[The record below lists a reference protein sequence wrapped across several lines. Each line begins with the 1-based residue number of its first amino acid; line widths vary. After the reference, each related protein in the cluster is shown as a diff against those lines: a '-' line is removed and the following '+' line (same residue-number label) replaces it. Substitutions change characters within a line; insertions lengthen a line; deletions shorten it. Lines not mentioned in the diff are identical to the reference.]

1 MCPTYLHFYLFPDAE
16 ELRKSQRRPRPS
28 DLGQQSNPSNP
39 SQESDFDED
48 EDGLSTP
55 TAEKSMTSM
64 LSVSSEN
71 VDRVGR
77 RERFMKNNFESL
89 SGADQ
94 QQQQSH
100 NTISNQF
107 REGTSEIDNSSTCIF
122 TSFFFCINYIL
133 LKKTHEI

>member
-1 MCPTYLHFYLFPDAE
+1 M
-16 ELRKSQRRPRPS
+16 RKSQRRPRPS
-28 DLGQQSNPSNP
+28 DLGHSNPSNP

-107 REGTSEIDNSSTCIF
+107 REGRSKSWKKRVQLRESEKICG
-122 TSFFFCINYIL
+122 SFKNHFSLYF
-133 LKKTHEI
+133 

>member
-1 MCPTYLHFYLFPDAE
+1 MYYKSYLYIFIFFPDAE

-107 REGTSEIDNSSTCIF
+107 REGM
-122 TSFFFCINYIL
+122 YIKNRKL
-133 LKKTHEI
+133 VNPLYV

>member
-1 MCPTYLHFYLFPDAE
+1 M
-16 ELRKSQRRPRPS
+16 RKSQRRPRPS
-28 DLGQQSNPSNP
+28 DLGHSNPSNP

-107 REGTSEIDNSSTCIF
+107 REGRQKSYIF
-122 TSFFFCINYIL
+122 FLNFQETRQIIF
-133 LKKTHEI
+133 

>member
-1 MCPTYLHFYLFPDAE
+1 M
-16 ELRKSQRRPRPS
+16 RKSQRRPRPS

-107 REGTSEIDNSSTCIF
+107 REGTSEIDNTSTCIF
-122 TSFFFCINYIL
+122 TSFLTPFSHFNVSISIYVQGL
-133 LKKTHEI
+133 R

>member
-1 MCPTYLHFYLFPDAE
+1 M
-16 ELRKSQRRPRPS
+16 RKSQRRPRPS

-89 SGADQ
+89 AGADQ

-107 REGTSEIDNSSTCIF
+107 REGTSEIDNSLTCIF
-122 TSFFFCINYIL
+122 ASFFCINYVL
-133 LKKTHEI
+133 LKKTHAI